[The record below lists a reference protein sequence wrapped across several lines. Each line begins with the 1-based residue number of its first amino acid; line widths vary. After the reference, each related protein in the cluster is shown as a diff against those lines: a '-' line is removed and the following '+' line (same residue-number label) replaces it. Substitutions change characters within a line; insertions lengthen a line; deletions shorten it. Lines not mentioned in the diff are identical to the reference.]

1 MPVLDPSSNVGKV
14 RLRIGD
20 WQDLVILPDAV
31 IEQALVDKDD
41 NLPQAAQLC
50 AQYILA
56 ILSHKTHR
64 KLTGQLEVWGAEQF
78 DNYLKFLKA
87 TVLNPNL
94 MDIAPVPYDNSTCNP
109 LIEFVEAWN
118 ASYNPTTSTPTF
130 G

>member
-1 MPVLDPSSNVGKV
+1 MPVLNPASPVGKV

-31 IEQALVDKDD
+31 IEQAIEDCDD
-41 NLPQAAQLC
+41 NLPRASSLC

-56 ILSHKTHR
+56 TLTHKTHR
-64 KLTGQLEVWGAEQF
+64 KLTGQLEVWGSEQF

-94 MDIAPVPYDNSTCNP
+94 MDVAPVPYDNSSANP
-109 LIEFVEAWN
+109 LIEFVEEWN
-118 ASYNPTTSTPTF
+118 SQYSSVPIITSL
-130 G
+130 